1 MDIGSRFSKVDPKVY
16 EIVMKLPPKVT
27 NSLMIRRVG
36 PLTNHSSAMCFY
48 FIIINSISY
57 NWTIKNQKY

>member
-27 NSLMIRRVG
+27 NSLMIRMVG
-36 PLTNHSSAMCFY
+36 PLTNHSSAMWFY
-48 FIIINSISY
+48 FIINSINY
-57 NWTIKNQKY
+57 N

>member
-27 NSLMIRRVG
+27 NSLIRIVDS
-36 PLTNHSSAMCFY
+36 LTNHSSAVRF
-48 FIIINSISY
+48 
-57 NWTIKNQKY
+57 